1 MVKSKAD
8 LQGELIKS
16 EEEKLKVSKALVELQ
31 IENTKLQEIIQ
42 NDKFENNS
50 KLLHAENDVLESNI
64 KEERAAQAIQ
74 DLQDKLRETLD
85 EKKEIEI
92 EFVALKKNFINL
104 QSEIDAERA
113 KNDNLGLELINLVN
127 ENKALQDDSNRVNL
141 KHGDISGEH
150 QRLIRKVE
158 KLETELYDKR
168 EALVVAQG
176 EIERLKSEL
185 VRADIAGQQ
194 NAHDY
199 ENRKLELER
208 EFIELSKRNLQEM
221 DNVKSD
227 DRNYH
232 KKNALEKE
240 LWDGERIDYQ
250 KKIKQLNR
258 KIEELM
264 DDLKLLEEQNIELK
278 SDKNRLT
285 LQVEEM
291 RSAFRNKLTKYM
303 NENNP
308 DSSAVTWSAK
318 EELIRS
324 YTEKEVELTKR
335 LERET
340 KRIEEKYRQLRA
352 LKNYARSLKYLAEDW
367 APIGQPLPEVL
378 TLPPPVTLDD
388 EDDNEFVKQQQS
400 EIDRLKRK
408 NRTLEEEVRKAG
420 DHVAVSKHSASAKS
434 RDGEMQAKILRE
446 LEYLKGNPDVLK
458 KPGTASIEVE
468 KLRKERDALY
478 KENLKL
484 QNFIG
489 QESAGP
495 QSGNVKYLKTKIF
508 HLEKELGKLEKERS
522 ELLGRTTNA
531 ETQLKSLQEHLST
544 SAHSYQK
551 KIFEL
556 KKILKSKGVDVSGI

>member
-1 MVKSKAD
+1 M
-8 LQGELIKS
+8 
-16 EEEKLKVSKALVELQ
+16 KVSKALVELQ

-42 NDKFENNS
+42 NEKFDSNA

-74 DLQDKLRETLD
+74 DLQDKLREALD

-104 QSEIDAERA
+104 QGELDSEKA

-127 ENKALQDDSNRVNL
+127 ENKVLQNDSNRINL
-141 KHGDISGEH
+141 KHGDVSTE
-150 QRLIRKVE
+150 QQKLLRKVE

-194 NAHDY
+194 NQQDY
-199 ENRKLELER
+199 EARKLELER
-208 EFIELSKRNLQEM
+208 EFIEMSKRNLQEL
-221 DNVKSD
+221 DSAKTD
-227 DRNYH
+227 DKNYH

-258 KIEELM
+258 KIEELT

-324 YTEKEVELTKR
+324 YTEKEVDLTQRLEKESKR
-335 LERET
+335 LD
-340 KRIEEKYRQLRA
+340 EKYKQLRA

-408 NRTLEEEVRKAG
+408 NRGLEDEIKTTKDDAMTKKYSSS
-420 DHVAVSKHSASAKS
+420 SKN
-434 RDGEMQAKILRE
+434 RDGEMQQKILRE
-446 LEYLKGNPDVLK
+446 LEYLKGNPEVLK

-468 KLRKERDALY
+468 KLRKERDALL

-484 QNFIG
+484 QNFVG
-489 QESAGP
+489 EESAGP
-495 QSGNVKYLKTKIF
+495 QSGNVKYLKSKIF
-508 HLEKELGKLEKERS
+508 HLEKELGKVEKERS
-522 ELLGRTTNA
+522 ELSVRTTMA
-531 ETQLKSLQEHLST
+531 EEQLKNLQEHLST

>member
-1 MVKSKAD
+1 
-8 LQGELIKS
+8 
-16 EEEKLKVSKALVELQ
+16 VSKALVELQ

-42 NDKFENNS
+42 NEKFDSNS
-50 KLLHAENDVLESNI
+50 KLLYAENDVLESNI

-74 DLQDKLRETLD
+74 DLQDKFREALD
-85 EKKEIEI
+85 DKKEIEI

-104 QSEIDAERA
+104 QNEIDSESA

-141 KHGDISGEH
+141 KHGDVSTEH
-150 QRLIRKVE
+150 QRLIRKLE
-158 KLETELYDKR
+158 KAETDLYDRR
-168 EALVVAQG
+168 EALVIAQG

-194 NAHDY
+194 NQQDY
-199 ENRKLELER
+199 ESRKLELEK
-208 EFIELSKRNLQEM
+208 EFIELSKRNLTEM
-221 DNVKSD
+221 DNIKSD

-232 KKNALEKE
+232 KKNALENE

-250 KKIKQLNR
+250 KKIKHLNR
-258 KIEELM
+258 KIEELT
-264 DDLKLLEEQNIELK
+264 DDCKLLEEQNMELK
-278 SDKNRLT
+278 GDRNRLT
-285 LQVEEM
+285 LQIEEM

-324 YTEKEVELTKR
+324 YTEKEVDLTQR
-335 LERET
+335 LEKENR
-340 KRIEEKYRQLRA
+340 RIDEKYKQLRA

-408 NRTLEEEVRKAG
+408 NRSLEENSRNAG
-420 DHVAVSKHSASAKS
+420 DRMIETKHGEYGKS
-434 RDGEMQAKILRE
+434 NDANMQSRILKE

-468 KLRKERDALY
+468 KLRSERDALY

-484 QNFIG
+484 QNFVG
-489 QESAGP
+489 QESAAVP
-495 QSGNVKYLKTKIF
+495 HSGNQKYLKTKIF
-508 HLEKELGKLEKERS
+508 HLEKELGKLERERS
-522 ELLGRTTNA
+522 ELMSRSTNA
-531 ETQLKSLQEHLST
+531 ETQLQSLQEHLSS

>member
-1 MVKSKAD
+1 MK
-8 LQGELIKS
+8 QGD
-16 EEEKLKVSKALVELQ
+16 VS
-31 IENTKLQEIIQ
+31 T
-42 NDKFENNS
+42 
-50 KLLHAENDVLESNI
+50 
-64 KEERAAQAIQ
+64 
-74 DLQDKLRETLD
+74 
-85 EKKEIEI
+85 
-92 EFVALKKNFINL
+92 
-104 QSEIDAERA
+104 
-113 KNDNLGLELINLVN
+113 
-127 ENKALQDDSNRVNL
+127 
-141 KHGDISGEH
+141 EH
-150 QRLIRKVE
+150 QKLIRKVE
-158 KLETELYDKR
+158 KLETDLYDKR

-194 NAHDY
+194 NQQDY
-199 ENRKLELER
+199 EARKLELER
-208 EFIELSKRNLQEM
+208 EFIEMSKRNLQEL
-221 DNVKSD
+221 DSVKTD

-232 KKNALEKE
+232 KKNVLEKE

-324 YTEKEVELTKR
+324 YTEKEVDLTKR
-335 LERET
+335 LEKES
-340 KRIEEKYRQLRA
+340 KRIDEKYKQLRA

-388 EDDNEFVKQQQS
+388 EDDNEFVRQQQS
-400 EIDRLKRK
+400 EIERLKKK
-408 NRTLEEEVRKAG
+408 NRMLEEDARMGG
-420 DHVAVSKHSASAKS
+420 DRAVPQKYSSSSKS

-458 KPGTASIEVE
+458 
-468 KLRKERDALY
+468 
-478 KENLKL
+478 
-484 QNFIG
+484 
-489 QESAGP
+489 
-495 QSGNVKYLKTKIF
+495 
-508 HLEKELGKLEKERS
+508 
-522 ELLGRTTNA
+522 
-531 ETQLKSLQEHLST
+531 
-544 SAHSYQK
+544 
-551 KIFEL
+551 
-556 KKILKSKGVDVSGI
+556 

>member
-8 LQGELIKS
+8 LQGELINS

-74 DLQDKLRETLD
+74 DLQDKLREALD
-85 EKKEIEI
+85 DKKEIEI

-104 QSEIDAERA
+104 QGEIDAEKA

-127 ENKALQDDSNRVNL
+127 ENRALQNDSNKVNL
-141 KHGDISGEH
+141 KHGDVSAEH

-158 KLETELYDKR
+158 KLETDLYDKR

-194 NAHDY
+194 NQHDY
-199 ENRKLELER
+199 ESRKLELER
-208 EFIELSKRNLQEM
+208 EFIELSKRNLTEM
-221 DNVKSD
+221 DNVKTD

-240 LWDGERIDYQ
+240 LWDGERVDYQ

-258 KIEELM
+258 KIEELT
-264 DDLKLLEEQNIELK
+264 DDLKLLEEQNMELK
-278 SDKNRLT
+278 SDRNRLT
-285 LQVEEM
+285 LQIEEM

-324 YTEKEVELTKR
+324 YTEKEVDLTQR
-335 LERET
+335 
-340 KRIEEKYRQLRA
+340 
-352 LKNYARSLKYLAEDW
+352 
-367 APIGQPLPEVL
+367 
-378 TLPPPVTLDD
+378 
-388 EDDNEFVKQQQS
+388 
-400 EIDRLKRK
+400 
-408 NRTLEEEVRKAG
+408 
-420 DHVAVSKHSASAKS
+420 
-434 RDGEMQAKILRE
+434 
-446 LEYLKGNPDVLK
+446 
-458 KPGTASIEVE
+458 
-468 KLRKERDALY
+468 
-478 KENLKL
+478 
-484 QNFIG
+484 
-489 QESAGP
+489 
-495 QSGNVKYLKTKIF
+495 
-508 HLEKELGKLEKERS
+508 
-522 ELLGRTTNA
+522 
-531 ETQLKSLQEHLST
+531 
-544 SAHSYQK
+544 
-551 KIFEL
+551 
-556 KKILKSKGVDVSGI
+556 

>member
-1 MVKSKAD
+1 M
-8 LQGELIKS
+8 QEL
-16 EEEKLKVSKALVELQ
+16 
-31 IENTKLQEIIQ
+31 IQ
-42 NDKFENNS
+42 NDKFSNNS

-74 DLQDKLRETLD
+74 DLQDRLRECLD

-104 QSEIDAERA
+104 QGDIDSERA
-113 KNDNLGLELINLVN
+113 KNDNLGLELVNLVN
-127 ENKALQDDSNRVNL
+127 ENKALQNDSNRINL
-141 KHGDISGEH
+141 KHGDVSTEH

-158 KLETELYDKR
+158 KLETDLYDRR

-194 NAHDY
+194 NQQDY
-199 ENRKLELER
+199 VSRKNELEK

-221 DNVKSD
+221 DSLKYED
-227 DRNYH
+227 KNYH
-232 KKNALEKE
+232 KKNVLEQE

-258 KIEELM
+258 KIEELI

-308 DSSAVTWSAK
+308 DSSAVTWKAK

-324 YTEKEVELTKR
+324 YTEKEVELAQR

-340 KRIEEKYRQLRA
+340 KRIDEKYKQLRA

-367 APIGQPLPEVL
+367 APVGQPLPEVL
-378 TLPPPVTLDD
+378 TLPPPVSLDD

-400 EIDRLKRK
+400 EIERLKIK
-408 NRTLEEEVRKAG
+408 NRNLESEVRRGGAG
-420 DHVAVSKHSASAKS
+420 SADEYSRSIPKSKG
-434 RDGEMQAKILRE
+434 RDSDMQSKILRE

-458 KPGTASIEVE
+458 KPGTASMEVE
-468 KLRKERDALY
+468 KLRKERDNLY

-495 QSGNVKYLKTKIF
+495 QSGNLKYMKTKIF

-522 ELLGRTTNA
+522 EFMGRATNA
-531 ETQLKSLQEHLST
+531 EVQLKELSEHMSS

-556 KKILKSKGVDVSGI
+556 KKILKSKGIDVSGI

>member
-1 MVKSKAD
+1 
-8 LQGELIKS
+8 
-16 EEEKLKVSKALVELQ
+16 
-31 IENTKLQEIIQ
+31 
-42 NDKFENNS
+42 
-50 KLLHAENDVLESNI
+50 VLESNI

-74 DLQDKLRETLD
+74 DLQDKLRESLD

-104 QSEIDAERA
+104 QGELDAEKA

-127 ENKALQDDSNRVNL
+127 ENKVLQEDSNRVNM
-141 KHGDISGEH
+141 KQGDVSTEH
-150 QRLIRKVE
+150 QKLIRKVE
-158 KLETELYDKR
+158 KLETDLYDKR

-194 NAHDY
+194 NQQDY
-199 ENRKLELER
+199 EARKLELER
-208 EFIELSKRNLQEM
+208 EFIEMSKRNLQEL
-221 DNVKSD
+221 DSVKTD

-324 YTEKEVELTKR
+324 YTEKEVDLTKR
-335 LERET
+335 LEKES
-340 KRIEEKYRQLRA
+340 KRIDEKYKQLRA

-388 EDDNEFVKQQQS
+388 EDDNEFVRQQQS
-400 EIDRLKRK
+400 EIERLKKK
-408 NRTLEEEVRKAG
+408 NRMLEEDARMGG
-420 DHVAVSKHSASAKS
+420 DRAVPQKYSSSSKS

-458 KPGTASIEVE
+458 
-468 KLRKERDALY
+468 
-478 KENLKL
+478 
-484 QNFIG
+484 
-489 QESAGP
+489 
-495 QSGNVKYLKTKIF
+495 
-508 HLEKELGKLEKERS
+508 
-522 ELLGRTTNA
+522 
-531 ETQLKSLQEHLST
+531 
-544 SAHSYQK
+544 
-551 KIFEL
+551 
-556 KKILKSKGVDVSGI
+556 

>member
-1 MVKSKAD
+1 
-8 LQGELIKS
+8 LIKS

-42 NDKFENNS
+42 NEKFDNNS

-74 DLQDKLRETLD
+74 DLQDKLRESLD
-85 EKKEIEI
+85 EKKELEI

-104 QSEIDAERA
+104 QSDIDSEKA

-141 KHGDISGEH
+141 KHTDVSDEH
-150 QRLIRKVE
+150 QRLIRKLE

-168 EALVVAQG
+168 EAFVVAQG
-176 EIERLKSEL
+176 EIQRLKNEITRL
-185 VRADIAGQQ
+185 EVAGQQ
-194 NAHDY
+194 NSAVY
-199 ENRKLELER
+199 EQRKAELER
-208 EFIELSKRNLQEM
+208 EYIEASKRNLQEM
-221 DNVKSD
+221 DVIKTED
-227 DRNYH
+227 KNYH
-232 KKNALEKE
+232 KKNVLEKE

-258 KIEELM
+258 KIEELT
-264 DDLKLLEEQNIELK
+264 DDLKILEEQNIELK

-308 DSSAVTWSAK
+308 DSSAVTWKAK

-324 YTEKEVELTKR
+324 YTEKEVDLSQR
-335 LERET
+335 LERES
-340 KRIEEKYRQLRA
+340 KRIDEKYKQLRA

-367 APIGQPLPEVL
+367 APVGQPLPEVL

-388 EDDNEFVKQQQS
+388 EDDNEFVRQQQS
-400 EIDRLKRK
+400 EIDRLKMK
-408 NRTLEEEVRKAG
+408 NRNLEEDMRNANNSSTMHKYSTPKSKDG
-420 DHVAVSKHSASAKS
+420 D
-434 RDGEMQAKILRE
+434 MQSKILKE

-468 KLRKERDALY
+468 KLRKERDNLY

-495 QSGNVKYLKTKIF
+495 QSGNAKYMKTKIF
-508 HLEKELGKLEKERS
+508 HLEKELSKLERERS

-531 ETQLKSLQEHLST
+531 ETQLTALQEHLST
-544 SAHSYQK
+544 STHSYQK

-556 KKILKSKGVDVSGI
+556 KKILKSKGIDVSGI